1 MLIGIEG
8 PRKICQ
14 FLLWDELKTQMS
26 WRVLSG
32 GKKAGGGE
40 ETHFACLLYFLISIS
55 VRFSWGFIFF
65 FPLKH
70 ILFFFPFTWVG
81 GFCTI
86 YETATSPDLEK
97 LVLRRRLKLL
107 VQTCPSFGLFPKP
120 LGLSKQ
126 PCLFLV
132 VPSGGDCAETYQC
145 LPGWQ
150 GTLVST

>member
-1 MLIGIEG
+1 M
-8 PRKICQ
+8 
-14 FLLWDELKTQMS
+14 
-26 WRVLSG
+26 
-32 GKKAGGGE
+32 
-40 ETHFACLLYFLISIS
+40 SIS
-55 VRFSWGFIFF
+55 SVGWTEDSDESKSFKWRKKRSWGRGKDSLCLSALFSYLHFSKVF
-65 FPLKH
+65 LRFYLSLSFGTH
-70 ILFFFPFTWVG
+70 SFFFFPFTWVW
-81 GFCTI
+81 GFCII
-86 YETATSPDLEK
+86 YETAISPDLET
-97 LVLRRRLKLL
+97 LVLHRRLNLL